1 MSCEV
6 LRSTGNGVE
15 NVSIRRISIDG
26 GGRHFPLVPHLPL
39 LSSASQQWEGFLLE
53 RHLSDGFDVPKH
65 SHSSVLLSMQLNASL
80 RLGWKSEQGGQSA
93 VVDSGSLTLHG
104 AAGCNGSTWEGA
116 YNRVLFEL
124 DHKHLERLTE
134 GRVAGARVEI
144 AERWSFKDSRLEHL
158 LKTLYVEL
166 REGAPAGRLFGEQV
180 GNAVAMLLAKQ
191 YSVIRPEVYGSGG
204 QIPSSRL
211 KKVFDYVEACIHQDI
226 HLSDL
231 ASVAAMSPY
240 YFARLFKNSTGVSP
254 HQYVIQCRIGRAKE
268 MLRNS
273 KMSIFEIGVRVG
285 YADAKH
291 FRTLFRREVGIAPSD
306 YRVAR
311 G

>member
-6 LRSTGNGVE
+6 RRSIGDGVE
-15 NVSIRRISIDG
+15 NVPIRRINIDG
-26 GGRHFPLVPHLPL
+26 GGRNFPLVPHLPL
-39 LSSASQQWEGFLLE
+39 LSSASHEWDGFLLE
-53 RHLSDGFDVPKH
+53 RHLSNGFEVPKH
-65 SHSSVLLSMQLNASL
+65 SHSSILLSMQLNASL

-93 VVDSGSLTLHG
+93 VVDAGSLTLHG

-116 YNRVLFEL
+116 YNRVLLEL
-124 DHKHLERLTE
+124 DHKHLEHLIE

-166 REGAPAGRLFGEQV
+166 CEGSPAGRLFGEQV

-191 YSVIRPEVYGSGG
+191 YSVIRPDVYGSGG

-211 KKVFDYVEACIHQDI
+211 KKVFDYVETCLHQEI
-226 HLSDL
+226 HLSEL
-231 ASVAAMSPY
+231 ASTAAMSPY

-254 HQYVIQCRIGRAKE
+254 HQYVIQRRIDRAKG
-268 MLRNS
+268 MLRHS
-273 KMSIFEIGVRVG
+273 KMSIFEIGIRVG

-291 FRTLFRREVGIAPSD
+291 FRTLFRREVGLSPND